1 MLAHQNINPDPFVW
15 TKRPHDILRKI
26 IRANDRLSFK
36 ENETQHW
43 PVSLMPSSLCQS
55 FIGLV
60 RLKVFVSD
68 SFFREGLAR
77 FSRGVFLLNMETV
90 KKIKEKYFVPIYSVT
105 AKAIDELP

>member
-15 TKRPHDILRKI
+15 TKGAHDMLQKI
-26 IRANDRLSFK
+26 IRANDRFSFK

-60 RLKVFVSD
+60 RLNVFVSD

-77 FSRGVFLLNMETV
+77 FSRPVFLSNKETV
-90 KKIKEKYFVPIYSVT
+90 KKLKKNISCRFIQ
-105 AKAIDELP
+105 

>member
-1 MLAHQNINPDPFVW
+1 MLAHQNINRDPFVW
-15 TKRPHDILRKI
+15 TNGAHDTPRKI
-26 IRANDRLSFK
+26 IRANDRFSFK

-60 RLKVFVSD
+60 RLNVFVSD

-77 FSRGVFLLNMETV
+77 FSRAVFLLNVETV

-105 AKAIDELP
+105 AKAIVELP

>member
-15 TKRPHDILRKI
+15 TKGAQDMLQKI
-26 IRANDRLSFK
+26 IRANNRFSFK

-43 PVSLMPSSLCQS
+43 PVSLMPSSLCLS

-60 RLKVFVSD
+60 RLNVFVSD
-68 SFFREGLAR
+68 CFFRAGLAR
-77 FSRGVFLLNMETV
+77 FSRPVFLLNVETV
-90 KKIKEKYFVPIYSVT
+90 KKIKEKYFVPIYSVM

>member
-1 MLAHQNINPDPFVW
+1 MLEHQNINRDPFVW
-15 TKRPHDILRKI
+15 TNGAHDTPRKI
-26 IRANDRLSFK
+26 IRANDRFSFK

-60 RLKVFVSD
+60 RLNVFVSD

-77 FSRGVFLLNMETV
+77 FSGPVFLPNKKTV
-90 KKIKEKYFVPIYSVT
+90 KKLKKNISCRFIQ
-105 AKAIDELP
+105 

>member
-15 TKRPHDILRKI
+15 TKGAHDMLQKI
-26 IRANDRLSFK
+26 IRANDRFSFK

-43 PVSLMPSSLCQS
+43 PVSLMPSSLCHS

-60 RLKVFVSD
+60 RLNVFVSD

-77 FSRGVFLLNMETV
+77 FSRSVFLSNKKTV
-90 KKIKEKYFVPIYSVT
+90 KKLKKNISCRFIQ
-105 AKAIDELP
+105 